1 MCLEATGMQGALGS
15 DEGML
20 AAPPQGPLPPLTD
33 LSYERGSSLG
43 VVEEKILCETG
54 ELPSPL
60 LPPLRQGDVDAGWL
74 VLCFVPA
81 LGLQGGGGGVPA
93 APSQQDAELWAS
105 SSLFWESGAAWEVD
119 PGRVRLSRT
128 FAPQTQRGAGRGE
141 ERGSCW
147 GPSQRSPGSH
157 ARCPEAVQS
166 QQQRAWALPK
176 PLSLSGSPA
185 AVSECFQMAPGSWH
199 RLCCSIRGKAGGG
212 Q

>member
-1 MCLEATGMQGALGS
+1 MQGALGS

-81 LGLQGGGGGVPA
+81 
-93 APSQQDAELWAS
+93 QDEGSSGCSAGELVS
-105 SSLFWESGAAWEVD
+105 KGDVVDWESRIPEAGTACAGTA
-119 PGRVRLSRT
+119 PYAMLSR
-128 FAPQTQRGAGRGE
+128 
-141 ERGSCW
+141 
-147 GPSQRSPGSH
+147 
-157 ARCPEAVQS
+157 
-166 QQQRAWALPK
+166 
-176 PLSLSGSPA
+176 
-185 AVSECFQMAPGSWH
+185 
-199 RLCCSIRGKAGGG
+199 
-212 Q
+212 

>member
-1 MCLEATGMQGALGS
+1 MKL
-15 DEGML
+15 
-20 AAPPQGPLPPLTD
+20 
-33 LSYERGSSLG
+33 
-43 VVEEKILCETG
+43 VN
-54 ELPSPL
+54 SPL
-60 LPPLRQGDVDAGWL
+60 HFCPHCGRGMWMQDGWCCA
-74 VLCFVPA
+74 LCQPWVCRA
-81 LGLQGGGGGVPA
+81 GGGVPA

-128 FAPQTQRGAGRGE
+128 RAPQTQRGAGRGE

-147 GPSQRSPGSH
+147 GPSLRSPGSH